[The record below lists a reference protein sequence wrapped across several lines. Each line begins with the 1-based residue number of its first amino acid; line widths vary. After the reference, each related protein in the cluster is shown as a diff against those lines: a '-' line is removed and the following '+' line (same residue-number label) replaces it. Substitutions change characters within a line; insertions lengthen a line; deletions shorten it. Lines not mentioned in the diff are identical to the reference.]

1 MNETIQLTI
10 EEPINSEP
18 IILTLINP
26 ELIDSAPPDLELLSA
41 PIRRVRILNIVSP
54 ESSPIDKELINSM
67 NNLIQE
73 NNNTIINI
81 QHQNPISFYTYIVS
95 IIYTIF
101 YLFCK

>member
-1 MNETIQLTI
+1 MNETNQLTV

-26 ELIDSAPPDLELLSA
+26 ELIDSAPPDPELLSA

-54 ESSPIDKELINSM
+54 ESSPINSM

-81 QHQNPISFYTYIVS
+81 QHQTPISFYTYIGS
-95 IIYTIF
+95 IIYTMF